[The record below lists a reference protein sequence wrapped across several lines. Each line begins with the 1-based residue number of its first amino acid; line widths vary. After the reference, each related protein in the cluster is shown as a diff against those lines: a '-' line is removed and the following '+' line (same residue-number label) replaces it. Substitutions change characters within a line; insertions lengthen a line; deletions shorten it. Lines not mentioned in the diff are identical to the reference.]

1 MFSNERYL
9 TREVADRV
17 PVEIQILMW
26 NLVEEIE
33 GEKDYLQVFEV
44 IKDVMDKF
52 KEVFFNMSTSQ
63 QRKQLIHLIVSQITI
78 NEKREVDSIEIQIND
93 DVITYLMKDEL
104 PKLNGNSS
112 FLHLLGMNHINL
124 KIAI

>member
-1 MFSNERYL
+1 MFLNERYL

-44 IKDVMDKF
+44 IPNGSEFVEITHKQEIPEFTFSYIIKNIGIKTKMKLYIIDNG
-52 KEVFFNMSTSQ
+52 EYSTMMFS
-63 QRKQLIHLIVSQITI
+63 H
-78 NEKREVDSIEIQIND
+78 E
-93 DVITYLMKDEL
+93 Y
-104 PKLNGNSS
+104 
-112 FLHLLGMNHINL
+112 
-124 KIAI
+124 

>member
-17 PVEIQILMW
+17 PLEIQILMW

-44 IKDVMDKF
+44 IPNGREFVEIIHKQEIPETTSNYIIKNIGIETKMKLYIID
-52 KEVFFNMSTSQ
+52 NGQYSTMMFS
-63 QRKQLIHLIVSQITI
+63 H
-78 NEKREVDSIEIQIND
+78 E
-93 DVITYLMKDEL
+93 Y
-104 PKLNGNSS
+104 
-112 FLHLLGMNHINL
+112 
-124 KIAI
+124 

>member
-26 NLVEEIE
+26 DLVEEME

-44 IKDVMDKF
+44 IPNGSEFVEIIHKQEIPETTSNYIVKNFGIETQMKLYIIDNG
-52 KEVFFNMSTSQ
+52 EYSTMMFS
-63 QRKQLIHLIVSQITI
+63 H
-78 NEKREVDSIEIQIND
+78 E
-93 DVITYLMKDEL
+93 Y
-104 PKLNGNSS
+104 
-112 FLHLLGMNHINL
+112 
-124 KIAI
+124 